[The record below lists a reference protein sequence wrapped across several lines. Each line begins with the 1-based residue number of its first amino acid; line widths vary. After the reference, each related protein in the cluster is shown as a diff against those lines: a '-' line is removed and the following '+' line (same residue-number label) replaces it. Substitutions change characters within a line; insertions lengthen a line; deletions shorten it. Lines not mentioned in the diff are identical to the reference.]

1 MERKNS
7 LFKNESIRLATINI
21 NMKKNK
27 LKNQKGYAML
37 FTIIIVSAI
46 SVITAGLSSIAYK
59 QLTLSSLAKDSQVA
73 TIWADTANECA
84 LFFHQKLFPYYSEDA
99 NDPTTWA
106 CGGQELEFELNRGE
120 EDLRYSLSPVEDQ
133 NSKKNPCFKIVTSQV
148 NNEDGIQVKIESSGY
163 NICDTQ
169 HIRSVERSYQINY
182 IEEFRPKA
190 TNE

>member
-27 LKNQKGYAML
+27 LKNENGYAML

-84 LFFHQKLFPYYSEDA
+84 LFFHQKLFPYYSGHPNELS
-99 NDPTTWA
+99 PWE
-106 CGGQELEFELNRGE
+106 CGGQELEFKLNRGE
-120 EDLRYSLSPVEDQ
+120 EGLKYSLSPAGDQ

-148 NNEDGIQVKIESSGY
+148 NDDVILVKIESSGY
-163 NICDTQ
+163 NICDTK

-182 IEEFRPKA
+182 IQEFRPKA